1 MPGVDGIVS
10 GIDTGSMIQSIMAAA
25 RRPLGKLKQQFDELS
40 AQRAAMQEFN
50 SLLGKLQT
58 AVEAMDT
65 SNEMTAFELSSSQPD
80 QLGVTATGDPSPGT
94 YNVRTQY
101 TALGDIHR
109 SNSFNSPTQT
119 LRKGTLHLTVDG
131 TYNAVPIQD
140 ANGTRTPQGLADYI
154 NDNVVGA
161 RAYLLDTGSGSNPYR
176 LMIEA
181 EETGQ
186 TEGNI
191 TEWVQQNG
199 SGKSLSISQVQGS
212 RDARLTFANTTVYSP
227 SNQNTT
233 LIPGVTLD
241 LKGATSG
248 TAQVVVSRDTQA
260 TADNVQG
267 VVDAYNELLSFMN
280 KQAGSSGSEGG
291 PLAGDSTMRTI
302 NRRIQG
308 VINSTGGSG
317 AISGLNAIGLGSA
330 QTGDL
335 KFDATAFKTALE
347 NNPSDVM
354 AVITGPNGLF
364 GSLAAELDVIGD
376 PTTGL
381 IQPRLDS
388 FDTRMSD
395 LTSRVEEQEE
405 RLVSYEETIRAQFV
419 AMELVMAKYQATGDY
434 LEQQIASLNGSNK

>member
-25 RRPLGKLKQQFDELS
+25 RRPLGKLKAQFDELG

-94 YNVRTQY
+94 YNVRTHY

-109 SNSFNSPTQT
+109 SNSFSSPTDT
-119 LRKGTLHLTVDG
+119 LRKGTLKLTIDG
-131 TYNAVPIQD
+131 TQTNVPIQT
-140 ANGTRTPQGLADYI
+140 ANGTRTIEGLATYI

-161 RAYLLDTGSGSNPYR
+161 RAYVLDTGSGSSPYR

-191 TEWVQQNG
+191 VETVQQSG
-199 SGKSLSISQVQGS
+199 GGKSLSLSQVQGS

-227 SNQNTT
+227 SNQNTN

-280 KQAGSSGSEGG
+280 KQAGSAGSEGG

-302 NRRIQG
+302 NRRIQS
-308 VINSTGGSG
+308 VLNTTTGNGS
-317 AISGLNAIGLGSA
+317 ITGLNALGLGSA

-335 KFDATAFKTALE
+335 NFDAAAFKSALE
-347 NNPSDVM
+347 NHSSDVM
-354 AVITGPNGLF
+354 ATITGPNGLF
-364 GSLAAELDVIGD
+364 GRLAAELDVIGD
-376 PTTGL
+376 PVTGL

-388 FDTRMSD
+388 FDTRMAD
-395 LTSRVEEQEE
+395 LTDRVETQEE
-405 RLVSYEETIRAQFV
+405 RLVAYEATIRDQFL
-419 AMELVMAKYQATGDY
+419 AMEMTLARYQATGDY
-434 LEQQIASLNGSNK
+434 LEQQLAALNNSNK